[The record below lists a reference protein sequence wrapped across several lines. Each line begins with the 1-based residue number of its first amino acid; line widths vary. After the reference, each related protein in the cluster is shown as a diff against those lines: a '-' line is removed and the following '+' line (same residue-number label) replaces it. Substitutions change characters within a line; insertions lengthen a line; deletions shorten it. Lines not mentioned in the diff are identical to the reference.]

1 MSDNENSNKK
11 LMPEGGSSPPTDQ
24 VQTTDAPAVDSETK
38 DTSSA
43 EEEEKN
49 PQTPST
55 DNDKDKDESQGQ
67 ETEGGEEPNE
77 NPNKENK
84 NDYSETAKKV
94 GESLGEK
101 YNKMLEAKKNDNNKD
116 SLGDQM
122 KDLNEVQV
130 DKAFVSDSINLL
142 GKISFDELIGNP
154 LRAAVKAQRD
164 LAKETLS
171 YIREEGIKVDE
182 NGQGQI
188 TYVTMNF
195 IRDGKQV
202 KMRVPLL
209 TLMPVPRLSI
219 STMSYTFKAKVNAM
233 SGVVASVG
241 SGGTPI
247 NAGISTGEGSKS
259 AAPAKQTTDSSAKG
273 NNETTGNK
281 PGASTD
287 NPAASKDNPAASKDN
302 PAASSNNPTAS
313 AAGAK
318 PTISTTP
325 TMSVGYSSKKDS
337 GATRDSRY
345 SVETTMDISITAS
358 EGEMPRGIDR
368 LLGVLDDSTEV
379 IDPKGTLQVSADRIS
394 LVNNYG
400 AISVSY
406 RNGKGAY
413 APTDVTCEPIEGE
426 AKPDM
431 LESGDEMLLIF
442 KAKGVYMVSA
452 GELHRI
458 VFVS

>member
-1 MSDNENSNKK
+1 MSDNENNNKDLK
-11 LMPEGGSSPPTDQ
+11 PGGGSSPPTDQ
-24 VQTTDAPAVDSETK
+24 VSQTDAPAVDSETT

-43 EEEEKN
+43 EEEN
-49 PQTPST
+49 QQAPST
-55 DNDKDKDESQGQ
+55 DNDKNQSHES
-67 ETEGGEEPNE
+67 NE
-77 NPNKENK
+77 
-84 NDYSETAKKV
+84 
-94 GESLGEK
+94 GEK
-101 YNKMLEAKKNDNNKD
+101 SEKNEDNKSDDSKKKEEKSTLDKTVDTTTSVIGALGDAHNAAQKKEKAP

-130 DKAFVSDSINLL
+130 DKTFVSDSINLL

-195 IRDGKQV
+195 FRDGKQV

-247 NAGISTGEGSKS
+247 NAGISTGEGSKPAVS
-259 AAPAKQTTDSSAKG
+259 AKPAKDSSTKG
-273 NNETTGNK
+273 NNEKTG
-281 PGASTD
+281 D
-287 NPAASKDNPAASKDN
+287 NPAASTDNS
-302 PAASSNNPTAS
+302 AASSNKTAAS
-313 AAGAK
+313 ATGAK
-318 PTISTTP
+318 PTIATTP
-325 TMSVGYSSKKDS
+325 TMSVGYSSKNDS

-400 AISVSY
+400 VISVSY
-406 RNGKGAY
+406 RNGKGAF
-413 APTDVTCEPIEGE
+413 APTDVTCDPIEGE

-452 GELHRI
+452 GELTRI

>member
-1 MSDNENSNKK
+1 MSDNENNNND
-11 LMPEGGSSPPTDQ
+11 LMPVGGSSPPTEENP
-24 VQTTDAPAVDSETK
+24 PA
-38 DTSSA
+38 
-43 EEEEKN
+43 
-49 PQTPST
+49 PST
-55 DNDKDKDESQGQ
+55 DKDKNQRHESN
-67 ETEGGEEPNE
+67 EGKKSEKSEDNKSDDSKKKEEKSTLDKAVDTTTSVIGALGDAHNAAQK
-77 NPNKENK
+77 KEK
-84 NDYSETAKKV
+84 TP
-94 GESLGEK
+94 
-101 YNKMLEAKKNDNNKD
+101 

-195 IRDGKQV
+195 FRDGKQV

-247 NAGISTGEGSKS
+247 NAGMSTDNGSKS
-259 AAPAKQTTDSSAKG
+259 AASAKPAKDSSSKG
-273 NNETTGNK
+273 NNEKTGDE
-281 PGASTD
+281 PAASTD
-287 NPAASKDNPAASKDN
+287 NS
-302 PAASSNNPTAS
+302 AASSNKTAAS

-345 SVETTMDISITAS
+345 SVESTMDISITAS

-368 LLGVLDDSTEV
+368 LLGILDDSTEV

-400 AISVSY
+400 VISVSY

-452 GELHRI
+452 GELTRI

>member
-1 MSDNENSNKK
+1 
-11 LMPEGGSSPPTDQ
+11 MPGGESSPPT
-24 VQTTDAPAVDSETK
+24 
-38 DTSSA
+38 
-43 EEEEKN
+43 EEN
-49 PQTPST
+49 PQTPHT
-55 DNDKDKDESQGQ
+55 DNDNDNDKDKSQSQ
-67 ETEGGEEPNE
+67 ETEGGEEPDVNNKEDE

-84 NDYSETAKKV
+84 NDLANKIGNSV
-94 GESLGEK
+94 GKAVEEGIDAWKTTSNTGK
-101 YNKMLEAKKNDNNKD
+101 DN

-195 IRDGKQV
+195 FRDGKQV

-247 NAGISTGEGSKS
+247 NAGISTDNGSKS
-259 AAPAKQTTDSSAKG
+259 AASAKPAKESSAKG
-273 NNETTGNK
+273 NNEKTGDE
-281 PGASTD
+281 PAASTD
-287 NPAASKDNPAASKDN
+287 NPST
-302 PAASSNNPTAS
+302 SSNKPTAS

-400 AISVSY
+400 VISVSY

-413 APTDVTCEPIEGE
+413 APTDVTCDPIEGE

-452 GELHRI
+452 GELTRI

>member
-1 MSDNENSNKK
+1 MSDNENNNKDLK
-11 LMPEGGSSPPTDQ
+11 PGGESSPPTDQ
-24 VQTTDAPAVDSETK
+24 VSTTDAPAVDSETK

-247 NAGISTGEGSKS
+247 NAGISTDNGSKS
-259 AAPAKQTTDSSAKG
+259 AAPAKPTTDSSSKG
-273 NNETTGNK
+273 NNGKTG
-281 PGASTD
+281 D
-287 NPAASKDNPAASKDN
+287 NPAASTDNSATSKEN

-318 PTISTTP
+318 STISTTP

-413 APTDVTCEPIEGE
+413 APTDVNCEPIEGE

>member
-1 MSDNENSNKK
+1 MSDNENNNNDLK
-11 LMPEGGSSPPTDQ
+11 PGGESSPPT
-24 VQTTDAPAVDSETK
+24 
-38 DTSSA
+38 
-43 EEEEKN
+43 EEN
-49 PQTPST
+49 PQTPHT
-55 DNDKDKDESQGQ
+55 DNDNDKDKSQSQ
-67 ETEGGEEPNE
+67 ETEGGEEPDVNNKEDE

-84 NDYSETAKKV
+84 NDLANKIGNSVGKV
-94 GESLGEK
+94 VEEGIDAWKTTSNTGK
-101 YNKMLEAKKNDNNKD
+101 DN

-195 IRDGKQV
+195 FRDGKQV

-247 NAGISTGEGSKS
+247 NAGISTDNGSKS
-259 AAPAKQTTDSSAKG
+259 AASAKPAKDSSAKG
-273 NNETTGNK
+273 NNEKTG
-281 PGASTD
+281 D
-287 NPAASKDNPAASKDN
+287 NPAASTDNSAD
-302 PAASSNNPTAS
+302 SSNKTATS

-318 PTISTTP
+318 PTIATIP

-400 AISVSY
+400 VISVSY

>member
-1 MSDNENSNKK
+1 MSDNENNNKDLK
-11 LMPEGGSSPPTDQ
+11 PGGGSSPPTDQ
-24 VQTTDAPAVDSETK
+24 DPKTDATAVGSETT

-43 EEEEKN
+43 EEEEEN
-49 PQTPST
+49 QQTPTT
-55 DNDKDKDESQGQ
+55 DNDNDESQGQ
-67 ETEGGEEPNE
+67 RTEGGEEPDG
-77 NPNKENK
+77 NPNKENN
-84 NDYSETAKKV
+84 NDLADKLKKG
-94 GESLGEK
+94 GESLTQK
-101 YNKMLEAKKNDNNKD
+101 YNELKEAKKNINKKD

-130 DKAFVSDSINLL
+130 DKTFVSDSINLL

-241 SGGTPI
+241 SGGSPI

-259 AAPAKQTTDSSAKG
+259 AAPAKPTTDSSAKG
-273 NNETTGNK
+273 NNGKTG
-281 PGASTD
+281 D
-287 NPAASKDNPAASKDN
+287 NPAASTDNSAASTDN
-302 PAASSNNPTAS
+302 SATSSNKTAASAT
-313 AAGAK
+313 GAK
-318 PTISTTP
+318 STISTTP

-413 APTDVTCEPIEGE
+413 TPTDVTCEPIEGE

>member
-1 MSDNENSNKK
+1 MSDNENNNKDLK
-11 LMPEGGSSPPTDQ
+11 PGGESSPPTEENLQ
-24 VQTTDAPAVDSETK
+24 AP
-38 DTSSA
+38 
-43 EEEEKN
+43 
-49 PQTPST
+49 PT
-55 DNDKDKDESQGQ
+55 DNDKNQSHESNEGKKSEKSEDNKSDDSKKKEEKSTLDKVVDTTTSVIGALGDAHNAAQK
-67 ETEGGEEPNE
+67 
-77 NPNKENK
+77 KEK
-84 NDYSETAKKV
+84 TP
-94 GESLGEK
+94 
-101 YNKMLEAKKNDNNKD
+101 

-122 KDLNEVQV
+122 KDFSEVQV

-195 IRDGKQV
+195 FRDGKQV

-247 NAGISTGEGSKS
+247 NAGMSTDNGSKS
-259 AAPAKQTTDSSAKG
+259 AASAKPAKDSSSKG
-273 NNETTGNK
+273 NNEK
-281 PGASTD
+281 TD
-287 NPAASKDNPAASKDN
+287 DEPAASTENS
-302 PAASSNNPTAS
+302 AASSNKTAAS

-452 GELHRI
+452 GELTRI

>member
-1 MSDNENSNKK
+1 MSDNENKNKD

-24 VQTTDAPAVDSETK
+24 VSQTGAPAVDSETT

-43 EEEEKN
+43 EEEN
-49 PQTPST
+49 QQAPST
-55 DNDKDKDESQGQ
+55 DNDNDESQSQ
-67 ETEGGEEPNE
+67 ETEGGEKPDG
-77 NPNKENK
+77 NKKEDK
-84 NDYSETAKKV
+84 NDLSDQLKEAGK
-94 GESLGEK
+94 SLTQK
-101 YNKMLEAKKNDNNKD
+101 YNELKEAKKNDNKKD

-130 DKAFVSDSINLL
+130 DKTFVSDSINLL

-195 IRDGKQV
+195 FRDGKQV

-247 NAGISTGEGSKS
+247 NAGISTDNGSKS
-259 AAPAKQTTDSSAKG
+259 AASAKPAKESSAKG
-273 NNETTGNK
+273 NNEKTGDEPAASSEK
-281 PGASTD
+281 PAASTD
-287 NPAASKDNPAASKDN
+287 NS
-302 PAASSNNPTAS
+302 AASSNKTATS

-318 PTISTTP
+318 PTIATTP

-413 APTDVTCEPIEGE
+413 APTDVTCDPIEGE

-452 GELHRI
+452 GELTRI

>member
-1 MSDNENSNKK
+1 MSDNENNNKDLK
-11 LMPEGGSSPPTDQ
+11 PGGESSPPT
-24 VQTTDAPAVDSETK
+24 
-38 DTSSA
+38 
-43 EEEEKN
+43 EEN
-49 PQTPST
+49 LQTPST
-55 DNDKDKDESQGQ
+55 DNDNDKSESQSQ
-67 ETEGGEEPNE
+67 ATAGGEEPDENKKEDE

-84 NDYSETAKKV
+84 NDLANKIGNSV
-94 GESLGEK
+94 GKAFEEGKDAWKATSNTGKDNSLGE
-101 YNKMLEAKKNDNNKD
+101 
-116 SLGDQM
+116 QM

-182 NGQGQI
+182 DGQGQI

-195 IRDGKQV
+195 FRDGKQV

-247 NAGISTGEGSKS
+247 NAGMSTDNGSKS
-259 AAPAKQTTDSSAKG
+259 AASAKPAKDSSAKG
-273 NNETTGNK
+273 NNEETGDK
-281 PGASTD
+281 PATSTD
-287 NPAASKDNPAASKDN
+287 NS
-302 PAASSNNPTAS
+302 AASSNKTATS

-318 PTISTTP
+318 PTIATTP

-413 APTDVTCEPIEGE
+413 APTDITCEPIEGE

-452 GELHRI
+452 GELTRI

>member
-1 MSDNENSNKK
+1 MSDNENNNND
-11 LMPEGGSSPPTDQ
+11 LIPEGGSSPPTDQ
-24 VQTTDAPAVDSETK
+24 VSQTDAPAVDSETT

-43 EEEEKN
+43 EEEN
-49 PQTPST
+49 QQAPST
-55 DNDKDKDESQGQ
+55 DNDKNQSHES
-67 ETEGGEEPNE
+67 NE
-77 NPNKENK
+77 
-84 NDYSETAKKV
+84 
-94 GESLGEK
+94 GEK
-101 YNKMLEAKKNDNNKD
+101 SEKNEDNKSDDSKKKEEKSTLDKAVDTTTSVIGALGDAHNAAQKNEKTP

-182 NGQGQI
+182 DGQGQI

-195 IRDGKQV
+195 FRDGKQV

-247 NAGISTGEGSKS
+247 NAGISTDNGSKS
-259 AAPAKQTTDSSAKG
+259 AASAKPAKDSSAKV
-273 NNETTGNK
+273 NNEKTGDE
-281 PGASTD
+281 PAASTD
-287 NPAASKDNPAASKDN
+287 NS
-302 PAASSNNPTAS
+302 AASSNKTAAS
-313 AAGAK
+313 ATGAK

-400 AISVSY
+400 VISVSY

-413 APTDVTCEPIEGE
+413 APTDVTCDPIEGE

-452 GELHRI
+452 GELTRI

>member
-1 MSDNENSNKK
+1 MSDNENNNKDLK
-11 LMPEGGSSPPTDQ
+11 PGGGSSPPTDQ
-24 VQTTDAPAVDSETK
+24 DPKTDATAVGSETT

-43 EEEEKN
+43 EEEN
-49 PQTPST
+49 QQAPST
-55 DNDKDKDESQGQ
+55 DNDKNQSHES
-67 ETEGGEEPNE
+67 NE
-77 NPNKENK
+77 
-84 NDYSETAKKV
+84 
-94 GESLGEK
+94 GEK
-101 YNKMLEAKKNDNNKD
+101 SEKNEDNKSDDSKKKEEKSTLDKTVDTTTSVIGALGDAHNAAQKKEKTP

-182 NGQGQI
+182 DGQGQI

-195 IRDGKQV
+195 FRDGKQV

-247 NAGISTGEGSKS
+247 NAGMSTDNSSKS
-259 AAPAKQTTDSSAKG
+259 AASAKATTNSSSKG
-273 NNETTGNK
+273 NNEKTGDE
-281 PGASTD
+281 PAASTD
-287 NPAASKDNPAASKDN
+287 NSAVSSNKTAASATGTKS
-302 PAASSNNPTAS
+302 
-313 AAGAK
+313 
-318 PTISTTP
+318 TISTTP

-413 APTDVTCEPIEGE
+413 APTDVTCDPIEGE

-452 GELHRI
+452 GELTRI

>member
-1 MSDNENSNKK
+1 MSDNENNNND
-11 LMPEGGSSPPTDQ
+11 LMPEGGSSPPTEENP
-24 VQTTDAPAVDSETK
+24 PA
-38 DTSSA
+38 
-43 EEEEKN
+43 
-49 PQTPST
+49 PST
-55 DNDKDKDESQGQ
+55 DKDKNQRHESN
-67 ETEGGEEPNE
+67 EGKKSEKSEDNKSDDSKKKEEKSTLDKAVDTTTSVIGALGDAHNAAQK
-77 NPNKENK
+77 KEK
-84 NDYSETAKKV
+84 TP
-94 GESLGEK
+94 
-101 YNKMLEAKKNDNNKD
+101 

-130 DKAFVSDSINLL
+130 DKTFVSDSINLL

-195 IRDGKQV
+195 FRDGKQV

-247 NAGISTGEGSKS
+247 NAGMSTDNGSKS
-259 AAPAKQTTDSSAKG
+259 AASAKPAKDSSSKG
-273 NNETTGNK
+273 NNEKTGDE
-281 PGASTD
+281 PAASTD
-287 NPAASKDNPAASKDN
+287 NS
-302 PAASSNNPTAS
+302 AASSNKTAAS

-368 LLGVLDDSTEV
+368 LLGILDDSTEV

-442 KAKGVYMVSA
+442 KAKGVYMISA

>member
-1 MSDNENSNKK
+1 MSDNENNNKDLK
-11 LMPEGGSSPPTDQ
+11 PGGGSSPPTDQ
-24 VQTTDAPAVDSETK
+24 DPKTDATAVGSETT

-43 EEEEKN
+43 EEEN
-49 PQTPST
+49 QQAPST
-55 DNDKDKDESQGQ
+55 DNDNDESQGQ
-67 ETEGGEEPNE
+67 ETKGGEE
-77 NPNKENK
+77 PNKENK
-84 NDYSETAKKV
+84 NDFSETAKNV
-94 GESLGEK
+94 GKSLTQK
-101 YNKMLEAKKNDNNKD
+101 YNELLEAKKNDNKKD
-116 SLGDQM
+116 SLGDQI

-247 NAGISTGEGSKS
+247 NAGISTDNGSKS
-259 AAPAKQTTDSSAKG
+259 AASAKPAKDSSAKG
-273 NNETTGNK
+273 NNEKTGDK
-281 PGASTD
+281 PAASSEKPAASTD
-287 NPAASKDNPAASKDN
+287 NS
-302 PAASSNNPTAS
+302 AASSNKTAAS
-313 AAGAK
+313 ATGAK

-452 GELHRI
+452 GELTRI

>member
-1 MSDNENSNKK
+1 MSDNENNNKDLK
-11 LMPEGGSSPPTDQ
+11 PGGESSPPTEENLQ
-24 VQTTDAPAVDSETK
+24 AP
-38 DTSSA
+38 
-43 EEEEKN
+43 
-49 PQTPST
+49 PT
-55 DNDKDKDESQGQ
+55 DNDKNQRHESNEGKKSEKSEDNKSDDSKKKEEKSTLDKVVDTTTSVIGALGDAHNAAQK
-67 ETEGGEEPNE
+67 
-77 NPNKENK
+77 KEK
-84 NDYSETAKKV
+84 TP
-94 GESLGEK
+94 
-101 YNKMLEAKKNDNNKD
+101 

-122 KDLNEVQV
+122 KDLSEVQV

-195 IRDGKQV
+195 FRDGKQV

-247 NAGISTGEGSKS
+247 NAGISTDNGSKS
-259 AAPAKQTTDSSAKG
+259 AASAKPAKDSSSKG
-273 NNETTGNK
+273 NNEKTGDE
-281 PGASTD
+281 PAASTD
-287 NPAASKDNPAASKDN
+287 NS
-302 PAASSNNPTAS
+302 AASSNKTAAS

-345 SVETTMDISITAS
+345 SVESTMDISITAS

-368 LLGVLDDSTEV
+368 LLGILDDSTEV

-400 AISVSY
+400 VISVSY

-452 GELHRI
+452 GELTRI

>member
-1 MSDNENSNKK
+1 MSDNENNNND
-11 LMPEGGSSPPTDQ
+11 LIPEGGSSPPTDQ
-24 VQTTDAPAVDSETK
+24 VSQTDAPAVDSETT

-43 EEEEKN
+43 EEEN
-49 PQTPST
+49 QQAPST
-55 DNDKDKDESQGQ
+55 DNDKNQSHES
-67 ETEGGEEPNE
+67 NE
-77 NPNKENK
+77 
-84 NDYSETAKKV
+84 
-94 GESLGEK
+94 GEK
-101 YNKMLEAKKNDNNKD
+101 SEKNEDNESDDSKKKEEKSTLDKTVDTTTSVIGALDDAHNAAQKKEKTP

-195 IRDGKQV
+195 FRDGKQV

-247 NAGISTGEGSKS
+247 NAGISTDNGNKS
-259 AAPAKQTTDSSAKG
+259 AASAKPAKDSSAKG
-273 NNETTGNK
+273 NNEKTGDNHA
-281 PGASTD
+281 ASTD
-287 NPAASKDNPAASKDN
+287 NS
-302 PAASSNNPTAS
+302 AASSNKTAAS
-313 AAGAK
+313 ATGAK

-400 AISVSY
+400 VISVSY

-413 APTDVTCEPIEGE
+413 APTDVTCDPIEGE

-452 GELHRI
+452 GELTRI

>member
-1 MSDNENSNKK
+1 MSDNENNNKDLK
-11 LMPEGGSSPPTDQ
+11 PGGESSPPTEENLQ
-24 VQTTDAPAVDSETK
+24 AP
-38 DTSSA
+38 
-43 EEEEKN
+43 
-49 PQTPST
+49 PT
-55 DNDKDKDESQGQ
+55 DNDKNQSHESNEGKKSEKSEDNKSDDSKKKEEKSTLDKAVDTTTSVIGALGDAHNAAQK
-67 ETEGGEEPNE
+67 
-77 NPNKENK
+77 KEK
-84 NDYSETAKKV
+84 TP
-94 GESLGEK
+94 
-101 YNKMLEAKKNDNNKD
+101 

-195 IRDGKQV
+195 FRDGKQV

-247 NAGISTGEGSKS
+247 NAGISTDNGSKS
-259 AAPAKQTTDSSAKG
+259 AASAKPAKDSSSKG
-273 NNETTGNK
+273 NNEKTGDE
-281 PGASTD
+281 PAASTD
-287 NPAASKDNPAASKDN
+287 NS
-302 PAASSNNPTAS
+302 AASSNKTAAS

-345 SVETTMDISITAS
+345 SVESTMDISITAS

-400 AISVSY
+400 VISVSY

-442 KAKGVYMVSA
+442 KAKGVYMISA

>member
-1 MSDNENSNKK
+1 MSDNENNNND
-11 LMPEGGSSPPTDQ
+11 LMPEGGSSPPTEENP
-24 VQTTDAPAVDSETK
+24 PA
-38 DTSSA
+38 
-43 EEEEKN
+43 
-49 PQTPST
+49 PST
-55 DNDKDKDESQGQ
+55 DKDKNQRHESN
-67 ETEGGEEPNE
+67 EGKKSEKSEDNKSDDSKKKEEKSTLDKVVDTTTSVIGALGDAHNAAQK
-77 NPNKENK
+77 KEK
-84 NDYSETAKKV
+84 TP
-94 GESLGEK
+94 
-101 YNKMLEAKKNDNNKD
+101 

-130 DKAFVSDSINLL
+130 DKTFVSDSINLF

-195 IRDGKQV
+195 FRDGKQV

-247 NAGISTGEGSKS
+247 NAGMSTDNGSKS
-259 AAPAKQTTDSSAKG
+259 AASAKQAKDSSSKG
-273 NNETTGNK
+273 NNEKTGDE
-281 PGASTD
+281 PAASTD
-287 NPAASKDNPAASKDN
+287 NS
-302 PAASSNNPTAS
+302 AASSNKTAAS

-345 SVETTMDISITAS
+345 SVESTMDISITAS

-368 LLGVLDDSTEV
+368 LLGILDDSTEV

-400 AISVSY
+400 VISVSY

-452 GELHRI
+452 GELTRI

>member
-1 MSDNENSNKK
+1 MSDNENNNKDLK
-11 LMPEGGSSPPTDQ
+11 PGGESSPPTDQ
-24 VQTTDAPAVDSETK
+24 VQTTDATAVDSETN

-49 PQTPST
+49 PQTPNT
-55 DNDKDKDESQGQ
+55 DNDNDGSQSQGQ
-67 ETEGGEEPNE
+67 ETEGGEEPNK

-259 AAPAKQTTDSSAKG
+259 AAPAKPTTDSSSKG
-273 NNETTGNK
+273 NNGKTG
-281 PGASTD
+281 D
-287 NPAASKDNPAASKDN
+287 NPAASTDNSAASTE
-302 PAASSNNPTAS
+302 NPTAS
-313 AAGAK
+313 SNKTAASATGAK

-413 APTDVTCEPIEGE
+413 VPTDVTCEPIEGE
-426 AKPDM
+426 TKPDM

>member
-1 MSDNENSNKK
+1 MSDNENNNKDLK
-11 LMPEGGSSPPTDQ
+11 PGGESSPPT
-24 VQTTDAPAVDSETK
+24 
-38 DTSSA
+38 
-43 EEEEKN
+43 EEN
-49 PQTPST
+49 PQTPHT
-55 DNDKDKDESQGQ
+55 DNDNDKDKSQSQ
-67 ETEGGEEPNE
+67 ETEGGEEPDVNNKEDE

-84 NDYSETAKKV
+84 NDLANKIGNSV
-94 GESLGEK
+94 GKAFEEGIDAWKATSNTGK
-101 YNKMLEAKKNDNNKD
+101 DN

-195 IRDGKQV
+195 FRDGKQV

-233 SGVVASVG
+233 SGVVVSVG

-247 NAGISTGEGSKS
+247 NAGMSTDNGSKS
-259 AAPAKQTTDSSAKG
+259 AASAKATTNSSSKG
-273 NNETTGNK
+273 NNEKTGDE
-281 PGASTD
+281 PAASTD
-287 NPAASKDNPAASKDN
+287 NSAVSSNKTAASATGTKS
-302 PAASSNNPTAS
+302 
-313 AAGAK
+313 
-318 PTISTTP
+318 TISTTP

-413 APTDVTCEPIEGE
+413 APTDITCEPIEGE

-452 GELHRI
+452 GELTRI

>member
-1 MSDNENSNKK
+1 MSDNENNNND
-11 LMPEGGSSPPTDQ
+11 LIPEGGSSPPTDQ
-24 VQTTDAPAVDSETK
+24 VSQTDAPAVGSENN

-43 EEEEKN
+43 EEKEEK
-49 PQTPST
+49 PQGPST

-67 ETEGGEEPNE
+67 ETEGGEES
-77 NPNKENK
+77 NKENK
-84 NDYSETAKKV
+84 NDFSETAKKV
-94 GESLGEK
+94 GKSLTEK
-101 YNKMLEAKKNDNNKD
+101 YNELLEAKKNDNKKD

-130 DKAFVSDSINLL
+130 DKTFVSDSINLL

-195 IRDGKQV
+195 FRDGKQV

-247 NAGISTGEGSKS
+247 NAGMSTDNGSKS
-259 AAPAKQTTDSSAKG
+259 AASAKPAKDSSSKG
-273 NNETTGNK
+273 NNEKTGDE
-281 PGASTD
+281 PAASTD
-287 NPAASKDNPAASKDN
+287 NS
-302 PAASSNNPTAS
+302 AASSNKTAAS

-345 SVETTMDISITAS
+345 SVETTMDICITAS

-452 GELHRI
+452 GELTRI

>member
-1 MSDNENSNKK
+1 MSDNENNNND
-11 LMPEGGSSPPTDQ
+11 LIPEGGSSPPTK
-24 VQTTDAPAVDSETK
+24 E
-38 DTSSA
+38 
-43 EEEEKN
+43 N

-55 DNDKDKDESQGQ
+55 DNDNDKDKSQGQ
-67 ETEGGEEPNE
+67 ETEGGEEPDVNNKEDE

-84 NDYSETAKKV
+84 NDLANKIENSVGKV
-94 GESLGEK
+94 VEEGIDAWKATSNTGK
-101 YNKMLEAKKNDNNKD
+101 DN

-195 IRDGKQV
+195 FRDGKQV

-247 NAGISTGEGSKS
+247 NAGISTDNSSKS
-259 AAPAKQTTDSSAKG
+259 AAPAKPAKESSAKG
-273 NNETTGNK
+273 NNEKTGDNSA
-281 PGASTD
+281 ASTD
-287 NPAASKDNPAASKDN
+287 NS
-302 PAASSNNPTAS
+302 AASSNKTAAS
-313 AAGAK
+313 ATGTK
-318 PTISTTP
+318 STISTTP

-400 AISVSY
+400 VISVSY

-413 APTDVTCEPIEGE
+413 APTDVTCDPIEGE

-452 GELHRI
+452 GELTRI

>member
-1 MSDNENSNKK
+1 MSDNENNNND

-24 VQTTDAPAVDSETK
+24 VSQTDAPAVGSENN

-43 EEEEKN
+43 EEKEEK
-49 PQTPST
+49 PQGPST
-55 DNDKDKDESQGQ
+55 DNDKDKDKDKDKDESQGQ
-67 ETEGGEEPNE
+67 ETEGGEES
-77 NPNKENK
+77 NKENK
-84 NDYSETAKKV
+84 NDFSETAKKV
-94 GESLGEK
+94 GKSLTEK
-101 YNKMLEAKKNDNNKD
+101 YNELLEAKKNDNKKD

-130 DKAFVSDSINLL
+130 DKTFVSDSINLL
-142 GKISFDELIGNP
+142 GRISFDELIGNP

-195 IRDGKQV
+195 FRDGKQV

-247 NAGISTGEGSKS
+247 NAGMSTDNGSKS
-259 AAPAKQTTDSSAKG
+259 AASAKPAKDSSSKG
-273 NNETTGNK
+273 NNEKTGDE
-281 PGASTD
+281 PAASTD
-287 NPAASKDNPAASKDN
+287 NS
-302 PAASSNNPTAS
+302 AASSNKTAAS

-368 LLGVLDDSTEV
+368 LLGILDDSTEV

-400 AISVSY
+400 VISVSY

-452 GELHRI
+452 GELTRI

>member
-1 MSDNENSNKK
+1 
-11 LMPEGGSSPPTDQ
+11 MPGGESSPPTDQ
-24 VQTTDAPAVDSETK
+24 VSQTDAPAVDSETT

-43 EEEEKN
+43 EEEN
-49 PQTPST
+49 QQAPST
-55 DNDKDKDESQGQ
+55 DNDKNQSHES
-67 ETEGGEEPNE
+67 NE
-77 NPNKENK
+77 
-84 NDYSETAKKV
+84 
-94 GESLGEK
+94 GEK
-101 YNKMLEAKKNDNNKD
+101 SEKNEDNKSDDSKKKEEKSTLDKTVDTTTSVIGALGDAHNAAQKNEKTP

-195 IRDGKQV
+195 FRDGKQV

-247 NAGISTGEGSKS
+247 NAGMSTDNSSKS
-259 AAPAKQTTDSSAKG
+259 AASAKPAKESSAKG
-273 NNETTGNK
+273 NNEKTGDE
-281 PGASTD
+281 PAASTD
-287 NPAASKDNPAASKDN
+287 NPST
-302 PAASSNNPTAS
+302 SSNKPTAS

-400 AISVSY
+400 TISVSY

-413 APTDVTCEPIEGE
+413 APTDVTCDPIEGE

-452 GELHRI
+452 GELTRI

>member
-1 MSDNENSNKK
+1 MSDNENNNKDLK
-11 LMPEGGSSPPTDQ
+11 PGGESSPPT
-24 VQTTDAPAVDSETK
+24 
-38 DTSSA
+38 
-43 EEEEKN
+43 EEN
-49 PQTPST
+49 LQAPST
-55 DNDKDKDESQGQ
+55 DKDKNQRHESN
-67 ETEGGEEPNE
+67 EGKKSEKSEDNKSDDSKKKEEKSTLDKVVDTTTSVIGALGDAHNAAQK
-77 NPNKENK
+77 KEK
-84 NDYSETAKKV
+84 TP
-94 GESLGEK
+94 
-101 YNKMLEAKKNDNNKD
+101 

-122 KDLNEVQV
+122 KDLSEVQV

-195 IRDGKQV
+195 FRDGKQV

-247 NAGISTGEGSKS
+247 NAGMSTDNGSKS
-259 AAPAKQTTDSSAKG
+259 AASAKPAKDSSSKG
-273 NNETTGNK
+273 NNEKTGDE
-281 PGASTD
+281 PAASTD
-287 NPAASKDNPAASKDN
+287 NS
-302 PAASSNNPTAS
+302 AASSNKTAAS

-318 PTISTTP
+318 PTIATTP

-345 SVETTMDISITAS
+345 SVESTMDISITAS

-368 LLGVLDDSTEV
+368 LLGILDDSTEV

-400 AISVSY
+400 VISVSY

-452 GELHRI
+452 GELTRI

>member
-1 MSDNENSNKK
+1 MSDNENNNKDLK
-11 LMPEGGSSPPTDQ
+11 PGGESSPPTEENP
-24 VQTTDAPAVDSETK
+24 PA
-38 DTSSA
+38 
-43 EEEEKN
+43 
-49 PQTPST
+49 PST
-55 DNDKDKDESQGQ
+55 DKDKNQSHESN
-67 ETEGGEEPNE
+67 EGKKSEKSEDNKSDDSKKKEEKSTLDKVVDTTTSVIGALGDAHNAAQK
-77 NPNKENK
+77 KEK
-84 NDYSETAKKV
+84 TP
-94 GESLGEK
+94 
-101 YNKMLEAKKNDNNKD
+101 

-122 KDLNEVQV
+122 KDLSEVQV

-195 IRDGKQV
+195 FRDGKQV

-247 NAGISTGEGSKS
+247 NAGMSTDNGSKS
-259 AAPAKQTTDSSAKG
+259 AASAKPAKDSSSKG
-273 NNETTGNK
+273 NNEKTGDE
-281 PGASTD
+281 PAASTD
-287 NPAASKDNPAASKDN
+287 NS
-302 PAASSNNPTAS
+302 AASSNKTAAS

-345 SVETTMDISITAS
+345 SVESTMDISITAS

-368 LLGVLDDSTEV
+368 LLGILDDSTEV

-400 AISVSY
+400 VISVSY

-452 GELHRI
+452 GELTRI

>member
-1 MSDNENSNKK
+1 
-11 LMPEGGSSPPTDQ
+11 MPEGGSSPPTDQ
-24 VQTTDAPAVDSETK
+24 VSQTDAPAVGSENN

-43 EEEEKN
+43 EEKEEK
-49 PQTPST
+49 PQGPST

-67 ETEGGEEPNE
+67 ETEGGEES
-77 NPNKENK
+77 NKENK
-84 NDYSETAKKV
+84 NDFSETAKKV
-94 GESLGEK
+94 GKSLTEK
-101 YNKMLEAKKNDNNKD
+101 YNELLEAKKNDNKKD

-130 DKAFVSDSINLL
+130 DKTFVSDSINLL

-195 IRDGKQV
+195 FRDGKQV

-247 NAGISTGEGSKS
+247 NAGMSTDNGSKS
-259 AAPAKQTTDSSAKG
+259 AASAKPAKDSSSKG
-273 NNETTGNK
+273 NNEKTGDE
-281 PGASTD
+281 PAASTD
-287 NPAASKDNPAASKDN
+287 NS
-302 PAASSNNPTAS
+302 AASSNKTAAS

-345 SVETTMDISITAS
+345 SVESTMDISITAS

-368 LLGVLDDSTEV
+368 LLGILDDSTEV

-452 GELHRI
+452 GELTRI

>member
-1 MSDNENSNKK
+1 MSDNENINND
-11 LMPEGGSSPPTDQ
+11 LMPGGESSPPTDQ
-24 VQTTDAPAVDSETK
+24 VSQTDAPAVDSETT

-43 EEEEKN
+43 EEEN
-49 PQTPST
+49 QQAPST
-55 DNDKDKDESQGQ
+55 DNDNDESQGQ
-67 ETEGGEEPNE
+67 ETEGGEKPDG
-77 NPNKENK
+77 NKKEDK
-84 NDYSETAKKV
+84 NDLSDQLKEAGK
-94 GESLGEK
+94 SLTQK
-101 YNKMLEAKKNDNNKD
+101 YNELLEAKKNDNKKD

-182 NGQGQI
+182 DGQGQI

-195 IRDGKQV
+195 FRNGKQV

-247 NAGISTGEGSKS
+247 NAGMSTDNGSKS
-259 AAPAKQTTDSSAKG
+259 AASAKPAKDSSAKV
-273 NNETTGNK
+273 NNEKTGDE
-281 PGASTD
+281 PAASTD
-287 NPAASKDNPAASKDN
+287 NS
-302 PAASSNNPTAS
+302 AASSNKTAAS
-313 AAGAK
+313 ATGAK

-400 AISVSY
+400 VISVSY

-413 APTDVTCEPIEGE
+413 TPTDVTCEPIEGE

-442 KAKGVYMVSA
+442 NAKGVYMVSA
-452 GELHRI
+452 GELTRI

>member
-1 MSDNENSNKK
+1 MSDNENNNND
-11 LMPEGGSSPPTDQ
+11 LIPEGGSSPPTDQ
-24 VQTTDAPAVDSETK
+24 VSQTDAPAVDSETT

-43 EEEEKN
+43 EEEN
-49 PQTPST
+49 QQAPST
-55 DNDKDKDESQGQ
+55 DNDKNQSHES
-67 ETEGGEEPNE
+67 NE
-77 NPNKENK
+77 
-84 NDYSETAKKV
+84 
-94 GESLGEK
+94 GEK
-101 YNKMLEAKKNDNNKD
+101 SEKNEDNKSDDSKKKEEKSTLDKTVDTTTSVIGALGDAHNAAQKKEKTP

-247 NAGISTGEGSKS
+247 NAGISTDNGSKS
-259 AAPAKQTTDSSAKG
+259 AASAKPTTDPSAKG
-273 NNETTGNK
+273 NNGKTGDK
-281 PGASTD
+281 PAASTE
-287 NPAASKDNPAASKDN
+287 NPAASTNKTAAS
-302 PAASSNNPTAS
+302 AT
-313 AAGAK
+313 GAK
-318 PTISTTP
+318 PTIATTP

-400 AISVSY
+400 VISVSY

-452 GELHRI
+452 GELTRI

>member
-1 MSDNENSNKK
+1 MSDNENNNKD
-11 LMPEGGSSPPTDQ
+11 LMPEGGSSPPT
-24 VQTTDAPAVDSETK
+24 
-38 DTSSA
+38 
-43 EEEEKN
+43 EEN
-49 PQTPST
+49 PQTPHT
-55 DNDKDKDESQGQ
+55 DNDNDKDKSQSQ
-67 ETEGGEEPNE
+67 ETEGGEEPDVNNKEDE

-84 NDYSETAKKV
+84 NDLANKIGNSVGKV
-94 GESLGEK
+94 VEEGIDAWKTTSNTGK
-101 YNKMLEAKKNDNNKD
+101 DN

-122 KDLNEVQV
+122 KDLSEVQV

-154 LRAAVKAQRD
+154 LRATVKAQRD

-195 IRDGKQV
+195 FRDGKQV

-247 NAGISTGEGSKS
+247 NAGISTDNGSKS
-259 AAPAKQTTDSSAKG
+259 AASAKPAKDSSAKG
-273 NNETTGNK
+273 NNEKTGDK
-281 PGASTD
+281 PAASTD
-287 NPAASKDNPAASKDN
+287 NPST
-302 PAASSNNPTAS
+302 SSNKPTAS

-413 APTDVTCEPIEGE
+413 APTDVTCDPIEGE

-452 GELHRI
+452 GELTRI

>member
-1 MSDNENSNKK
+1 MSDNENNNKNLK
-11 LMPEGGSSPPTDQ
+11 PEGSSSPPTDQ
-24 VQTTDAPAVDSETK
+24 VSQTDAPAVDSETT

-43 EEEEKN
+43 EEKEEK
-49 PQTPST
+49 PQAPSA
-55 DNDKDKDESQGQ
+55 DNDKDESQGQ
-67 ETEGGEEPNE
+67 ETEGGEES
-77 NPNKENK
+77 NKENK
-84 NDYSETAKKV
+84 NDFSETAKKV
-94 GESLGEK
+94 GKSLTQK
-101 YNKMLEAKKNDNNKD
+101 YNELKEAKKNDNKKD

-182 NGQGQI
+182 DGQGQI

-195 IRDGKQV
+195 FRDGKQV

-247 NAGISTGEGSKS
+247 NAGISTGEGSKPAVS
-259 AAPAKQTTDSSAKG
+259 AKPAKDSSEKG
-273 NNETTGNK
+273 NNEKTGDK
-281 PGASTD
+281 PAASTD
-287 NPAASKDNPAASKDN
+287 NPST
-302 PAASSNNPTAS
+302 SSNKPTAS

-400 AISVSY
+400 TISVSY

-413 APTDVTCEPIEGE
+413 APTDVTCDPIEGE

-452 GELHRI
+452 GELTRI

>member
-1 MSDNENSNKK
+1 MSDNENNNKDLK
-11 LMPEGGSSPPTDQ
+11 PGGGSSPPT
-24 VQTTDAPAVDSETK
+24 
-38 DTSSA
+38 
-43 EEEEKN
+43 EEN
-49 PQTPST
+49 SQAPST
-55 DNDKDKDESQGQ
+55 DNDKNQSHES
-67 ETEGGEEPNE
+67 NE
-77 NPNKENK
+77 
-84 NDYSETAKKV
+84 
-94 GESLGEK
+94 GEK
-101 YNKMLEAKKNDNNKD
+101 SEKNEDNKSDDSKKKEEKSTLDKTVDTTTSVIGALGDAHNAAQKNEKTP

-195 IRDGKQV
+195 FRDGKQV

-247 NAGISTGEGSKS
+247 NAGISTDNSSKS
-259 AAPAKQTTDSSAKG
+259 AASAKPAKDSSAKV
-273 NNETTGNK
+273 NNEKTGDE
-281 PGASTD
+281 PAASTD
-287 NPAASKDNPAASKDN
+287 NS
-302 PAASSNNPTAS
+302 AASSNKTAAS
-313 AAGAK
+313 ATGAK

-400 AISVSY
+400 VISVSY

-413 APTDVTCEPIEGE
+413 APTDVTCDPIEGE

-452 GELHRI
+452 GELTRI

>member
-1 MSDNENSNKK
+1 MSDNENNNND

-24 VQTTDAPAVDSETK
+24 VPTTDAPAVDSETN

-43 EEEEKN
+43 ENEEEN
-49 PQTPST
+49 QQTPTT
-55 DNDKDKDESQGQ
+55 DNDNDESQGQ
-67 ETEGGEEPNE
+67 RTEGGEEPDGNNKENE

-84 NDYSETAKKV
+84 NDLPNTIGNSVGKV
-94 GESLGEK
+94 FKEGMDAWKTTSNAG
-101 YNKMLEAKKNDNNKD
+101 NDK

-247 NAGISTGEGSKS
+247 NAGMSTDNGSKS
-259 AAPAKQTTDSSAKG
+259 AASAKPAKESSAKG
-273 NNETTGNK
+273 NNEKTGDK
-281 PGASTD
+281 PAASTD
-287 NPAASKDNPAASKDN
+287 NPST
-302 PAASSNNPTAS
+302 SSNKPTAS

-426 AKPDM
+426 AKPDL

-452 GELHRI
+452 GELTRI

>member
-1 MSDNENSNKK
+1 MSDNENNNNDLK
-11 LMPEGGSSPPTDQ
+11 PGGESSPPTDQ
-24 VQTTDAPAVDSETK
+24 VSQTDAPAVDSETT

-43 EEEEKN
+43 EEEN
-49 PQTPST
+49 QQAPST
-55 DNDKDKDESQGQ
+55 DNDESQGQ
-67 ETEGGEEPNE
+67 ETEGGEEPN
-77 NPNKENK
+77 KENK
-84 NDYSETAKKV
+84 NDFSETAKKV
-94 GESLGEK
+94 SKSLTDK
-101 YNKMLEAKKNDNNKD
+101 YNELKEAKKNDNKKD

-195 IRDGKQV
+195 FRDGKQV

-241 SGGTPI
+241 SGGSPI
-247 NAGISTGEGSKS
+247 NAGISTDNGSKS
-259 AAPAKQTTDSSAKG
+259 AASAKPAKDSSAKG
-273 NNETTGNK
+273 NNEKTGDK
-281 PGASTD
+281 PAASSEKPAASTD
-287 NPAASKDNPAASKDN
+287 NS
-302 PAASSNNPTAS
+302 AASSNKTAAS
-313 AAGAK
+313 ATGAK
-318 PTISTTP
+318 PTIATTP

-400 AISVSY
+400 VISVSY

-413 APTDVTCEPIEGE
+413 APTDVTCDPIEGE

-452 GELHRI
+452 GELTRI

>member
-1 MSDNENSNKK
+1 MSDNENNNNN

-24 VQTTDAPAVDSETK
+24 VSQTDAPAVGSENN

-43 EEEEKN
+43 EEKEEK
-49 PQTPST
+49 PQGPST

-67 ETEGGEEPNE
+67 GQETEGGEES
-77 NPNKENK
+77 NKENK
-84 NDYSETAKKV
+84 NDFSETAKKV
-94 GESLGEK
+94 GKSLTEK
-101 YNKMLEAKKNDNNKD
+101 YNELLEAKKNDNKKD

-130 DKAFVSDSINLL
+130 DKTFVSDSINLL

-195 IRDGKQV
+195 FRDGKQV

-247 NAGISTGEGSKS
+247 NAGMSTDNGSKS
-259 AAPAKQTTDSSAKG
+259 AASAKPAKDSSSKG
-273 NNETTGNK
+273 NNEKTG
-281 PGASTD
+281 D
-287 NPAASKDNPAASKDN
+287 EPAASTENS
-302 PAASSNNPTAS
+302 AASSNKNCCKCCWRKAYDIYDTDNVSRLLVEERLRRNSRFALQRGNNDGHQHHSQRRRDATRHRPTAW
-313 AAGAK
+313 
-318 PTISTTP
+318 STRRLDR
-325 TMSVGYSSKKDS
+325 SD
-337 GATRDSRY
+337 R
-345 SVETTMDISITAS
+345 S
-358 EGEMPRGIDR
+358 EGNAASFGRSYIAREQLRSHICIIPQRQRR
-368 LLGVLDDSTEV
+368 LRTNRRHLR
-379 IDPKGTLQVSADRIS
+379 AD
-394 LVNNYG
+394 
-400 AISVSY
+400 
-406 RNGKGAY
+406 
-413 APTDVTCEPIEGE
+413 
-426 AKPDM
+426 
-431 LESGDEMLLIF
+431 
-442 KAKGVYMVSA
+442 
-452 GELHRI
+452 
-458 VFVS
+458 

>member
-1 MSDNENSNKK
+1 MSDNENNNND
-11 LMPEGGSSPPTDQ
+11 LMPEGGSSPPTEENP
-24 VQTTDAPAVDSETK
+24 PA
-38 DTSSA
+38 
-43 EEEEKN
+43 
-49 PQTPST
+49 PST
-55 DNDKDKDESQGQ
+55 DKDKNQRHESN
-67 ETEGGEEPNE
+67 EGKKSEKSEDNKSDDSKKKEEKSTLDKVVDTTTSVIGALGDAHNAAQK
-77 NPNKENK
+77 KEK
-84 NDYSETAKKV
+84 TP
-94 GESLGEK
+94 
-101 YNKMLEAKKNDNNKD
+101 

-122 KDLNEVQV
+122 KDLSEVQV

-195 IRDGKQV
+195 FRDGKQV

-247 NAGISTGEGSKS
+247 NAGMSTDNGSKS
-259 AAPAKQTTDSSAKG
+259 AASAKPAKDSSSKG
-273 NNETTGNK
+273 NNEKTG
-281 PGASTD
+281 D
-287 NPAASKDNPAASKDN
+287 EPAASTENS
-302 PAASSNNPTAS
+302 AASSNKTAAS

-345 SVETTMDISITAS
+345 SVESTMDISITAS

-368 LLGVLDDSTEV
+368 LLGILDDSTEV

-442 KAKGVYMVSA
+442 KAKGVYMISA

>member
-1 MSDNENSNKK
+1 MSDNENNNNDLK
-11 LMPEGGSSPPTDQ
+11 PGGESSPPT
-24 VQTTDAPAVDSETK
+24 
-38 DTSSA
+38 
-43 EEEEKN
+43 EEN
-49 PQTPST
+49 PQTPPT
-55 DNDKDKDESQGQ
+55 DNDKDKDESQSQ

-77 NPNKENK
+77 KGKEDENPNKENN
-84 NDYSETAKKV
+84 NDLPDKIGNSVGKV
-94 GESLGEK
+94 VEEGMDAWKATSNTGK
-101 YNKMLEAKKNDNNKD
+101 DN

-195 IRDGKQV
+195 FRDGKQV

-247 NAGISTGEGSKS
+247 NAGMSTDNGSKS
-259 AAPAKQTTDSSAKG
+259 AASAKPTKDSSEKG
-273 NNETTGNK
+273 NNEKTG
-281 PGASTD
+281 D
-287 NPAASKDNPAASKDN
+287 NPAASTDNST
-302 PAASSNNPTAS
+302 ASSNKPAAS

-318 PTISTTP
+318 PTIATTP

-452 GELHRI
+452 GELTRI

>member
-1 MSDNENSNKK
+1 MSDNENNNND
-11 LMPEGGSSPPTDQ
+11 LMPEGGSSPPTEENP
-24 VQTTDAPAVDSETK
+24 PA
-38 DTSSA
+38 
-43 EEEEKN
+43 
-49 PQTPST
+49 PST
-55 DNDKDKDESQGQ
+55 DKDKNQRHESN
-67 ETEGGEEPNE
+67 EGKKSEKSEDNKSDDSKKKEEKSTLDKVVDTTTSVIGALGDAHNAAQK
-77 NPNKENK
+77 KEK
-84 NDYSETAKKV
+84 TP
-94 GESLGEK
+94 
-101 YNKMLEAKKNDNNKD
+101 

-195 IRDGKQV
+195 FRDGKQV

-247 NAGISTGEGSKS
+247 NAGMSTDNGSKS
-259 AAPAKQTTDSSAKG
+259 AASAKPAKDSSSKG
-273 NNETTGNK
+273 NNEKTGDE
-281 PGASTD
+281 PAASTD
-287 NPAASKDNPAASKDN
+287 NS
-302 PAASSNNPTAS
+302 AASSNKTAAS

-345 SVETTMDISITAS
+345 SVESTMDISITAS

-368 LLGVLDDSTEV
+368 LLGILDDSTEV

-400 AISVSY
+400 VISVSY

-452 GELHRI
+452 GELTRI

>member
-1 MSDNENSNKK
+1 MSDNENNNND
-11 LMPEGGSSPPTDQ
+11 LIPEGGSSPPTEENLQ
-24 VQTTDAPAVDSETK
+24 AP
-38 DTSSA
+38 
-43 EEEEKN
+43 
-49 PQTPST
+49 PT
-55 DNDKDKDESQGQ
+55 DNDKNQSHESNEGKKSEKSEDNKSDDSKKKEEKSTLDKTVDTTTSVIGALGDAHNAAQK
-67 ETEGGEEPNE
+67 
-77 NPNKENK
+77 KEK
-84 NDYSETAKKV
+84 TP
-94 GESLGEK
+94 
-101 YNKMLEAKKNDNNKD
+101 

-130 DKAFVSDSINLL
+130 DKTFVSDSINLL

-195 IRDGKQV
+195 FRDGKQV

-241 SGGTPI
+241 SGGAPI
-247 NAGISTGEGSKS
+247 NAGISTDNGSKS
-259 AAPAKQTTDSSAKG
+259 AAPAKATTDSSSKG
-273 NNETTGNK
+273 NNGKTGDN
-281 PGASTD
+281 PTASTD
-287 NPAASKDNPAASKDN
+287 NPAVSSNKTAAS
-302 PAASSNNPTAS
+302 AT
-313 AAGAK
+313 GTK
-318 PTISTTP
+318 PTIATTP

-442 KAKGVYMVSA
+442 KTKGVYMVSA

>member
-1 MSDNENSNKK
+1 MSDNENNNNDLK
-11 LMPEGGSSPPTDQ
+11 PGGESSPPT
-24 VQTTDAPAVDSETK
+24 
-38 DTSSA
+38 
-43 EEEEKN
+43 EEN
-49 PQTPST
+49 PQTPPT
-55 DNDKDKDESQGQ
+55 DNDKDKDESQSQ

-77 NPNKENK
+77 KGKEDENPNKENN
-84 NDYSETAKKV
+84 NDLPDKIGNSV
-94 GESLGEK
+94 GKAFKEGMDAWKATSNTG
-101 YNKMLEAKKNDNNKD
+101 NDK

-195 IRDGKQV
+195 FRDGKQV

-241 SGGTPI
+241 SGGSPI
-247 NAGISTGEGSKS
+247 NAGISTDNGSKS
-259 AAPAKQTTDSSAKG
+259 AASAKPAKDSSAKG
-273 NNETTGNK
+273 NNEKTGDK
-281 PGASTD
+281 PAASTD
-287 NPAASKDNPAASKDN
+287 NSAVSSNKTAASATGTKS
-302 PAASSNNPTAS
+302 
-313 AAGAK
+313 
-318 PTISTTP
+318 TISTTP

-400 AISVSY
+400 VISVSY

-413 APTDVTCEPIEGE
+413 APTDVTCDPIEGE

-442 KAKGVYMVSA
+442 KAKGVYMVFA
-452 GELHRI
+452 DELTRI